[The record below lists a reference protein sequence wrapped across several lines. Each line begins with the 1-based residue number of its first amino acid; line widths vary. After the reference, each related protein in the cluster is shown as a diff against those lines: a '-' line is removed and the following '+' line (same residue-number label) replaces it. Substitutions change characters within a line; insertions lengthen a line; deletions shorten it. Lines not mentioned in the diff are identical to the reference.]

1 MKKYLSLILVLF
13 LAAASFCQEEIV
25 NIKFIVTTPH
35 LEDNDTVFISGNDE
49 KLGSWRPNIV
59 PLKKQNNS
67 TWTLEEEFTKGKTLE
82 YKFTLGSWGTEAVS
96 KEGHIPDNHVIK
108 ATLNEIASHKIEAW
122 KDEVKPAARGQITG
136 TVEYI
141 NNLTYKYLLPR
152 NVLVWLPPNYYKN
165 TNEHYSVLYMHDGQN
180 IIDPATSTLGID
192 WQVDEA
198 ADSLIGK
205 NEIEAMIIVGINN
218 TDYRVSEYSNN
229 DTGATYMKFIV
240 EKLKPLIDSTYR
252 TKPEREFTATCG
264 SSMGGL
270 ISFMLLWEY
279 NDVFS
284 KAICMSPA
292 FKVRQFNYVTP
303 VYNDVKTRDIKLY
316 LYNGAIGLEEI
327 LQPGIHEMISVLESK
342 GFVEGDD
349 FVFYQDKD
357 GIHNEA
363 AWAKWLPA
371 ALLYIFNK

>member
-13 LAAASFCQEEIV
+13 LAAASFCQEEMA
-25 NIKFIVTTPH
+25 NIYFIVTTLPI
-35 LEDNDTVFISGNDE
+35 EDNDTVFISGNDE

-59 PLKKQNNS
+59 PLKKQNDS

-82 YKFTLGSWGTEAVS
+82 YKFTRGSWSTEAVS
-96 KEGHIPDNHVIK
+96 KEGHIPDNYLIK
-108 ATLNEIASHKIEAW
+108 RTVNKIASHKIEAW
-122 KDEVKPAARGQITG
+122 RDEVKPAACGQITG

-152 NVLVWLPPNYYKN
+152 NVMVWLPFNYYKN

-180 IIDPATSTLGID
+180 IIDPSTSTLGID
-192 WQVDEA
+192 WQVDEV
-198 ADSLIGK
+198 ADSLIRK
-205 NEIEAMIIVGINN
+205 NEIDAMIIIGINN
-218 TDYRVSEYSNN
+218 TDQRVSEYSHN
-229 DTGATYMKFIV
+229 DTGTAYMEFVV

-292 FKVRQFNYVTP
+292 FKVRQFNYVTS
-303 VYNDVKTRDIKLY
+303 VYNDIKTRDIKLY

-327 LQPGIHEMISVLESK
+327 LQPGIDEMISVLESK

-371 ALLYIFNK
+371 ALRYIFNK

>member
-59 PLKKQNNS
+59 PLEKQNDS

-82 YKFTLGSWGTEAVS
+82 YKFTRGSWGTEAVS
-96 KEGHIPDNHVIK
+96 KEGHIPDNYVIK
-108 ATLNEIASHKIEAW
+108 TTLNEIASHKIEAW
-122 KDEVKPAARGQITG
+122 RDKMKPAARGQITG
-136 TVEYI
+136 TVEYLH
-141 NNLTYKYLLPR
+141 NLAYKNLLPR
-152 NVLVWLPPNYYKN
+152 NVIVWLPPNYYKN

-180 IIDPATSTLGID
+180 IIDPSTSTLAID

-198 ADSLIGK
+198 ADSLIRK
-205 NEIEAMIIVGINN
+205 NEIEAIIIVGINN

-252 TKPEREFTATCG
+252 TKPEREYTATCG

-327 LQPGIHEMISVLESK
+327 LQPGIDEMISVLESK
-342 GFVEGDD
+342 GFAEGDD

-371 ALLYIFNK
+371 ALLYIFSK